1 MTMEDHEVMGM
12 WCQSGSEVQK
22 NEIETYAST
31 LIDARK
37 KDRDSRRRQT
47 RSGRKKGKDSGAENK
62 LLLVYPFKV
71 DETVLAEASKG
82 LLELSGDTLG
92 VPDAE
97 DPTPQTRQPVQDPSP
112 DGVKK
117 KGSSRVH
124 YVTIREEERDRLAPG
139 QFLNDSLV
147 DFWMRW

>member
-1 MTMEDHEVMGM
+1 MGV

-31 LIDARK
+31 LINASK
-37 KDRDSRRRQT
+37 EDRDSRRRQT

-71 DETVLAEASKG
+71 DEAVLAKASRD
-82 LLELSGDTLG
+82 LLELNGDTLG
-92 VPDAE
+92 VPDAD
-97 DPTPQTRQPVQDPSP
+97 DPTPETSQPVQNPSA
-112 DGVKK
+112 DTGVKK

>member
-1 MTMEDHEVMGM
+1 MGV
-12 WCQSGSEVQK
+12 WCADGSEVQK
-22 NEIETYAST
+22 DEIETYAST
-31 LIDARK
+31 LIKASK

-47 RSGRKKGKDSGAENK
+47 RSGRKKGKDLGAENK

-71 DETVLAEASKG
+71 DETVLVEASRG
-82 LLELSGDTLG
+82 LRELGGDTLG

-97 DPTPQTRQPVQDPSP
+97 DNTPETSQPVQNPSA
-112 DGVKK
+112 DTEVKK

>member
-1 MTMEDHEVMGM
+1 MGV

-31 LIDARK
+31 LIDASK

-71 DETVLAEASKG
+71 DETVLAEASRG
-82 LLELSGDTLG
+82 LLELAGDALG

-97 DPTPQTRQPVQDPSP
+97 DPTPRTIQSVQSPST
-112 DGVKK
+112 GVEK
-117 KGSSRVH
+117 KGASRAH
-124 YVTIREEERDRLAPG
+124 YVTIREEDRDRLAPG